1 MKSLAP
7 TSFDPERYGRV
18 ALILGGHSAERAIS
32 LRSGHAVLAALQR
45 LNIDVIAIDPADYPG
60 GACFNELS
68 AERFDRAFI
77 MLHGRGGEDGQ
88 IQGALESL
96 GLPYTGTGVLG
107 SAIGM
112 DKYRT
117 KLIWGGAG
125 LPTAEFAL
133 ILDERD
139 LGPANA
145 LGFPLMVKPAHEGS
159 SLGMARADNQD
170 ELLAA
175 WRAAATLDAV
185 VLAERWLTGAEYTC
199 AILGEQ
205 ALPLIRLETPH
216 VFYDFDAKYQAD
228 STAYLC
234 PCGLPEP
241 LETEYRELCLRA
253 FRTVGG
259 SGWGRVDFMLDADGR
274 PRLLEVNTIPGMTD
288 HSLVPMAAKAAGIDF
303 DQLCAS
309 ILETSLKEV
318 RSHG

>member
-7 TSFDPERYGRV
+7 TPFDPERYGRV
-18 ALILGGHSAERAIS
+18 ALILGGHSAEREIS
-32 LRSGHAVLAALQR
+32 LRSGRAVWDALQR
-45 LNIDVIAIDPADYPG
+45 LGIAVTAIDPVDHPG
-60 GACFNELS
+60 SACFAALNP
-68 AERFDRAFI
+68 ERFDRAFI
-77 MLHGRGGEDGQ
+77 ILHGRGGEDGQ

-96 GLPYTGTGVLG
+96 GLPYTGSGVLG

-125 LPTAEFAL
+125 LPSAEFAL
-133 ILDERD
+133 ILDESD
-139 LGPANA
+139 LDAATA

-159 SLGMARADNQD
+159 SLGMARAENRD
-170 ELLAA
+170 ELREA
-175 WRAAATLDAV
+175 WRAAAELDAV
-185 VLAERWLTGAEYTC
+185 VLAERWLSGAEYTC

-216 VFYDFDAKYQAD
+216 LFYDFDAKYQAD
-228 STAYLC
+228 STSYLC
-234 PCGLPEP
+234 PCGLPEA
-241 LETEYRELCLRA
+241 LEAEYQRLCLRA
-253 FRTVGG
+253 FRSVGG
-259 SGWGRVDFMLDADGR
+259 SGWGRVDFMLDADGS

-309 ILETSLKEV
+309 ILETSLPEDA
-318 RSHG
+318 SHG